1 MFILLHQEATIEQTL
16 FILQKD
22 TSFSGLF
29 SPKCLRQ
36 FGLLLVGF
44 SKRLDGCAMTRDLL
58 LEFDPLDR
66 QFDPKN
72 HCLRFF
78 YVSAKRQNSDQLKF
92 PSSSDL
98 FRQHVGH
105 HYKRTL
111 FYERES
117 IILVFIACWL
127 FSSFCTISKEINCCE
142 TVLHRQYW
150 QLINSIGAFG
160 SK

>member
-66 QFDPKN
+66 KFDPKITACASFT
-72 HCLRFF
+72 CLQRG
-78 YVSAKRQNSDQLKF
+78 K
-92 PSSSDL
+92 
-98 FRQHVGH
+98 
-105 HYKRTL
+105 
-111 FYERES
+111 
-117 IILVFIACWL
+117 IL
-127 FSSFCTISKEINCCE
+127 TN
-142 TVLHRQYW
+142 
-150 QLINSIGAFG
+150 
-160 SK
+160 